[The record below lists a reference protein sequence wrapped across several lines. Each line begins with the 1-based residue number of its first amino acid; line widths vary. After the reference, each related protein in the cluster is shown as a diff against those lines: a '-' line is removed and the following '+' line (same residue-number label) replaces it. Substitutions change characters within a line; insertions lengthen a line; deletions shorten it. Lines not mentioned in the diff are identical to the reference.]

1 MLHLI
6 CSVGYNNLSV
16 KQKIFY
22 INPDLGNFT
31 PPLPPL
37 FPIYGQF
44 GAIGRPDFG
53 SVISK
58 TYMLITSNL
67 SSYKNQEQS

>member
-31 PPLPPL
+31 L

-53 SVISK
+53 PVISK

>member
-6 CSVGYNNLSV
+6 YSVGYNNLSV

-31 PPLPPL
+31 PPLPPPFYNL
-37 FPIYGQF
+37 WSIW
-44 GAIGRPDFG
+44 
-53 SVISK
+53 
-58 TYMLITSNL
+58 SNWETGFRTRDL
-67 SSYKNQEQS
+67 